1 MRWDLRFPFS
11 GSVLAGVLLACLALA
26 GCSPLGMAVGAG
38 ASVINTASE
47 ERGLDGAGVDLVID
61 AKVRDALFNA
71 GYGLFSDVGVTVR
84 ERRVLLT
91 GFVRSEPDH
100 QSVVQIAK
108 AIELVAEIIDAVL
121 VAPSPGF
128 FDDARDHLIEQDL
141 STSLLFDGS
150 VKSGNYAVVVSG
162 RVVHLLG
169 VAQSQAER
177 DRVLAWA
184 RNTAFVRGAF
194 CYALLRN
201 DPRRVSPT
209 ANVSSVVITRP
220 DGLPT
225 FATRTPARGDPG

>member
-1 MRWDLRFPFS
+1 MKKDQGFPFFGIQAAS
-11 GSVLAGVLLACLALA
+11 IVLACLVLA
-26 GCSPLGMAVGAG
+26 GCSPLGAAVGAG
-38 ASVINTASE
+38 ASVINTATE
-47 ERGLDGAGVDLVID
+47 ERGLDGAGVDLGID
-61 AKVRDALFNA
+61 ARVRTALTQA
-71 GYGLFSDVGVTVR
+71 GYGLFSDVGVIVR

-91 GFVRSEPDH
+91 GFVRSDADH
-100 QSVVQIAK
+100 QKV
-108 AIELVAEIIDAVL
+108 IETIKPLQDIAEIIDAIL

-128 FDDARDHLIEQDL
+128 FDDARDRLIEQDL

-177 DRVLAWA
+177 DRVIAWA
-184 RNTAFVRGAF
+184 RNTEFVRRVF
-194 CYALLRN
+194 CYALLRD
-201 DPRRVSPT
+201 DPRRVGPQ

-225 FATRTPARGDPG
+225 FAPQTPARGDPG